1 MTVPRIATQQDHA
14 RAYDDA
20 EEVLGGAFSA
30 GYREGWIRA
39 GTLRAGAT
47 AYNSLSADYD
57 RVIGAEPIEAWAGYR
72 ADFHAQLPLAALP
85 VVGAP
90 FVDEEGGTAA
100 VPLRGYDQPPAH
112 WATGDGHAHHPQTAE
127 EWDWRG
133 DRGAFDPFDRSRVR
147 LQYAADRSD
156 PHAPD
161 QMAIVLR
168 IDIGRMLARLQWY
181 GARFDLDPV
190 SAALPACRPR
200 FPREKVARL
209 LLSALFGFEYE
220 GEDLCSAA
228 GEDRPNPRAVR
239 AVHLADK
246 LAQLLAEDE
255 ATRHVG

>member
-1 MTVPRIATQQDHA
+1 MSAPRIATQQDHA
-14 RAYDDA
+14 RAYDSA
-20 EEVLGGAFSA
+20 EEVLGGAFNA
-30 GYREGWIRA
+30 GYREGWIRS
-39 GTLRAGAT
+39 GTLRSGTA

-57 RVIGAEPIEAWAGYR
+57 RLIDAEPIEAWAGYR

-85 VVGAP
+85 LVGAP
-90 FVDEEGGTAA
+90 FVDDGGGTPA
-100 VPLRGYDQPPAH
+100 VPLREYDQPPAH
-112 WATGDGHAHHPQTAE
+112 WTADDGHACHPQAAE

-133 DRGAFDPFDRSRVR
+133 DRAVQDPFARSRAR
-147 LQYAADRSD
+147 LQYAADRAD

-161 QMAIVLR
+161 QMATVLR
-168 IDIGRMLARLQWY
+168 IDISRLLARVQWY

-209 LLSALFGFEYE
+209 MLSALFGFEYD
-220 GEDLCSAA
+220 GEDLCAAA
-228 GEDRPNPRAVR
+228 GEGRPNPRAVR

-255 ATRHVG
+255 VTRHAG